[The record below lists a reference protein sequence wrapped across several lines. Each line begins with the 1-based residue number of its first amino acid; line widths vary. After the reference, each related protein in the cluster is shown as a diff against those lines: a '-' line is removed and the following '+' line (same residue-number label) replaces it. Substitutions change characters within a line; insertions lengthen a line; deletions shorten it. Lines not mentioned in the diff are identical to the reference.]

1 MNHSDHAEVLL
12 EYDVCLAEIPAD
24 QLHSDEARDYV
35 TYYCGLE
42 CYQVMLEN
50 AALNT
55 KPA

>member
-1 MNHSDHAEVLL
+1 MSQSENAEVLL
-12 EYDVCLAEIPAD
+12 EYDVCLTEIPAD

-50 AALNT
+50 AALSA
-55 KPA
+55 KLA